1 MANSLHSANGNHT
14 VPVPGQE
21 DTQYVVVQ
29 ESDACD
35 AILPNDPKIGVTE
48 IQEFAAKHEER
59 QVQYSGKRAL
69 QILVID
75 DTAVIETSRI
85 GIGKFDRNRQEIK
98 KEKKKK
104 KPKRRDVKAWK
115 RKENVEEGNHSHVS
129 VEKKG
134 KKRLNLVY
142 SREEMEAL
150 RFEGLEDQKRK
161 WVEVYCELGALVAQE
176 YDGLMRWLQRKR
188 KSSENPC
195 ALKIGL
201 RIVEDIG
208 AAYNE
213 YTYDGLKGTCSAQV
227 STSWGP
233 ASSRPTPI
241 KSR

>member
-59 QVQYSGKRAL
+59 Q
-69 QILVID
+69 ILVID

-98 KEKKKK
+98 KEKKKKK

-176 YDGLMRWLQRKR
+176 YDGLVNSANIHQNHNLDPRARFQ
-188 KSSENPC
+188 KSANIETEKC
-195 ALKIGL
+195 
-201 RIVEDIG
+201 RIQMVF
-208 AAYNE
+208 
-213 YTYDGLKGTCSAQV
+213 QV
-227 STSWGP
+227 YKYKVRIIIRNLT
-233 ASSRPTPI
+233 TPI
-241 KSR
+241 YTSND